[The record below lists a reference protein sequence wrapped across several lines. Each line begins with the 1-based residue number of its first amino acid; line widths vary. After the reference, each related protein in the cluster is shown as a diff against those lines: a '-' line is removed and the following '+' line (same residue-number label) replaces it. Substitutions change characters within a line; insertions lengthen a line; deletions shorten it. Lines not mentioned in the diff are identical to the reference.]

1 MRYATRL
8 EKQPK
13 AKRTFSPFT
22 NVEGKKRMALSG
34 LWRLDFRAFDA
45 ILLVV
50 TLAIMFFG
58 WIMVGSASVAY
69 SEHQFGNI
77 WHYSFKHGV
86 FLFLAIF
93 ILLWFSKVSSEF
105 WHNISHWL
113 LLGAFIL
120 LALVLIFGIEI
131 NGSKRWLYFGLF
143 NVQASEV
150 AKIFL
155 VIYSA
160 SYLTRH
166 LKGVRS
172 RLIDYIKPF
181 FILTLMGYLLIEEP
195 DYGALVVMVAAV
207 LGMLFLAGVRISYF
221 FVSALLILLALWLV
235 AIAEPYRI
243 ERLSNFINP
252 WANEF
257 DSGYQLTQSL
267 IAFGR
272 GHWFGLGLGNSI
284 QKLFYL
290 PEAHTDFVFAIV
302 AEELGFVGC
311 AFLLLMFGILV
322 WRILHIGRRAELK
335 ENFYSAYLCYG
346 IGILFAAQI
355 IINIGVNV
363 GILPTKGL
371 TLPLFSYG
379 GSSLLTHA
387 FMLAL
392 VLRISIENRI
402 TKPEN

>member
-13 AKRTFSPFT
+13 TKRKFSLFT
-22 NVEGKKRMALSG
+22 NTDEKKRMALSG